1 VKYNKARHAYSV
13 LALSKHSLNICQI
26 KEAGDITS
34 KIDKKIL
41 ELEMILPVYFNPG
54 KGGSS

>member
-1 VKYNKARHAYSV
+1 MKYSKARHVCSV
-13 LALSKHSLNICQI
+13 LALSKHSLNICRV
-26 KEAGDITS
+26 KEAEDITS

-41 ELEMILPVYFNPG
+41 ELEMILHVYFNPG